1 MIPHHHRHVGAIE
14 GIAGEMDQLLARLL
28 RYNELT
34 TPEPVPRDTDFAA
47 VIESDV
53 PIVVQQTR
61 LDSRQAEN
69 ALISTS
75 AFPAAD

>member
-1 MIPHHHRHVGAIE
+1 VAAFPSDWVSACVGVLKNRS
-14 GIAGEMDQLLARLL
+14 IAYHSRLQ
-28 RYNELT
+28 RQ
-34 TPEPVPRDTDFAA
+34 RDTDFAT

-69 ALISTS
+69 ALISTI
-75 AFPAAD
+75 AYPAGE